1 MKFGKWPALRQW
13 GVLMAGGGLA
23 AAAFFF
29 AVARPLQAAN
39 VAAQSKLESRLREN
53 AELEANRPRLS
64 EIERE
69 VADLKIQIEAQRRIV
84 PEDKEVANFLR
95 MLETEGHL
103 AGIEIR
109 RYTAL
114 PTAAKEFYSEVPF
127 ELELDGQYYPVLN
140 FFDRVAKLERI
151 VNVSGLLVASTRK
164 PAEAKPKKTYQYGAR
179 ESVVATCTA
188 TTFFSS
194 DQPAPVVAKPDA
206 KPAKK

>member
-1 MKFGKWPALRQW
+1 MKFGEWPALRQW
-13 GVLMAGGGLA
+13 GVLMGVGGLA
-23 AAAFFF
+23 AGAFFF
-29 AVARPLQAAN
+29 AVTRPLQTAN

-64 EIERE
+64 EMERE
-69 VADLKIQIEAQRRIV
+69 VADLKVQIEAQRRIV
-84 PEDKEVANFLR
+84 PEDKEVASFLR
-95 MLETEGHL
+95 MLEAEGHL

-114 PTAAKEFYSEVPF
+114 PIAAKEFYSEVPF

-164 PAEAKPKKTYQYGAR
+164 PAEAKPKKTYQYGAG

-188 TTFFSS
+188 TTFFST
-194 DQPAPVVAKPDA
+194 DQPVPVVT
-206 KPAKK
+206 KPATKPATR